1 MAQFTYQP
9 YSNPYVSS
17 ITQLMERQ
25 GEIPAQ
31 AALQIGQAQANAAA
45 QQGQIYGGMAQ
56 QLGQQ
61 LGQIPQEIE
70 RQKRQALQDQIIGA
84 QVADLKQRQA
94 GQAAVDTMMR
104 GDQLPQGDAGPRQ
117 PSYLDQNGLFD
128 IPKMTVALGQSGLG
142 HMAPELLKGAEAI
155 NDSILKHQEL
165 QANVAKQN
173 TILTGDI
180 ANGALLLMRGG
191 VPIDQAMDMA
201 ASPALATQRV
211 APQDYAKIRA
221 QILSLGPEQ
230 QQSALEQFKAQSA
243 KLQPTKTLKEG
254 EIETSIYGDVIGK
267 GGEKKSFEPRP
278 MLLDGQPVEAAFD
291 KETGKYFVNGEDV
304 SGRVQPVKAPKGL
317 QARAVLLDGKPVELA
332 FNPETG
338 GYQDSGGTKI
348 DGSRI
353 KPIPPASVQVTNL
366 TNQGLSNMPTW
377 ATDDSRPPKGPEANK
392 VDPVVRMTPNG
403 LYQAA
408 QNYIASGQFPP
419 TGRGSDP
426 TAVAQRA
433 AIVSKVGAI
442 AAAAGVDEPTLRAF
456 YKANAGA
463 LSQQQKAYDAAS
475 VSIAKA
481 DRDVDLLEKVLPKIG
496 DVGSPMFNKPLRSFE
511 QNVAGNPDLAEFA
524 TRLRSVQNEYTRIL
538 NASLTGSGGGVM
550 SDSARHETDQL
561 LNPNAT
567 VEQMIRSIQAL
578 KSEGN
583 NRLLSQGEQIQRIMQ
598 RMQGGAQPPTQPAG
612 LVPTMRYNPATG
624 KVEPILR

>member
-1 MAQFTYQP
+1 MAPFVYQP
-9 YSNPYVSS
+9 YSNPYVNS

-104 GDQLPQGDAGPRQ
+104 GDQLPAGDAGPRQ

-155 NDSILKHQEL
+155 NDSVLKHQEL
-165 QANVAKQN
+165 QANIAKQN
-173 TILTGDI
+173 TIMTGDI

-211 APQDYAKIRA
+211 SPQDYARIRG

-243 KLQPTKTLKEG
+243 KLQPIQTTKEG
-254 EIETSIYGDVIGK
+254 ETKTTVYGDVISQLP
-267 GGEKKSFEPRP
+267 EKKSFEPRP
-278 MLLDGQPVEAAFD
+278 MLLDGQPVEASFD
-291 KETGKYFVNGEDV
+291 KTTGKYFVNGEDV
-304 SGRVQPVKAPKGL
+304 SGRVEPVKTPKGL
-317 QARAVLLDGKPVELA
+317 QARAVMVDGKPTELA

-338 GYQDSGGTKI
+338 NYQDSGGNKI
-348 DGSRI
+348 EGSRI

-366 TNQGLSNMPTW
+366 TNQGLANMPTW

-392 VDPVVRMTPNG
+392 IDPTVRMSPNG
-403 LYQAA
+403 LFQAA
-408 QNYIASGQFPP
+408 QNYIATGQFPP

-442 AAAAGVDEPTLRAF
+442 ASAAGVDEPTLRAF
-456 YKANAGA
+456 YKSNAA
-463 LSQQQKAYDAAS
+463 SLTQQQKSYDAVQSFMAT
-475 VSIAKA
+475 A
-481 DRDVDLLEKVLPKIG
+481 DRNSELLDQTLAKIPDTG
-496 DVGSPMFNKPLRSFE
+496 VPAFNGPIR
-511 QNVAGNPDLAEFA
+511 DLAKTFGGSADVSQFA
-524 TRLRSVQNEYTRIL
+524 TYLRSVQNEYGKIIAQPNL
-538 NASLTGSGGGVM
+538 SGQLT
-550 SDSARHETDQL
+550 DSARKEAEQL
-561 LNPNAT
+561 IDPKAT
-567 VEQMIRSIQAL
+567 VKQIMASLQAL
-578 KSEGN
+578 RNEGS
-583 NRLLSQGEQIQRIMQ
+583 NRLLSTGEQIQRIMQ

-624 KVEPILR
+624 KVEPIQR